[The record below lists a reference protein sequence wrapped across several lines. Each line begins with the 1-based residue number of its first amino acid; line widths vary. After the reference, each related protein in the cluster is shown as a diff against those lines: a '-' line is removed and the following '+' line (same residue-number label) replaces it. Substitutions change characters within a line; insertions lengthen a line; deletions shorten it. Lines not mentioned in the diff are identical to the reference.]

1 MGNFFTSIQIHNP
14 EQLSK
19 EQFIELFCNKMKE
32 NGFVVGN
39 AEDHEISYVLAF
51 ADNCKWVSVSS
62 ETYEQGNA
70 ATQKDAGNIAKM
82 LNACCINIIVVDSDF
97 AMLDMYSNKG
107 KKLDTAVMGRAD
119 DYLGDDIPAPKKNAW
134 SAILSEGSTWER
146 FAEVQQGDYVFVE
159 DGLSELAPLLG
170 MNSRNI
176 LFDAEDANEFDENTC
191 FLYFK
196 KANAKKPKK
205 LTLNAAFKQV
215 FGEALEPLGFV
226 KIKSKHPYYVRVV
239 NDEILHIITFDKDY
253 PGKFSVFGGIATV
266 YRKKI
271 DFDQDVLYNLVTLND
286 TAQFYAYSFKD
297 YSKDDTVFRERSYS
311 YLPNDNDSI
320 EQTFIKAFDQAK
332 QYILPVLDNIVSL
345 RDCID
350 HYMVYHSPIINIISD
365 EYDRECRNEGLLY
378 FKIDDH
384 SDMIQEFNKSNIS
397 YKKRNKNKRNFDS
410 EFKRY
415 CDSGEEYRMELIS
428 KRDAIYNDPVV
439 YQQVME
445 ELERRRQANIEKL
458 KSYGLFLEK
467 ANTQKPKKLTLNA
480 AFKQVFG
487 EALEPLGFVKIKSKH
502 PYFVRVVNGEILHI
516 ITFKKESFCK
526 NAFNVFAGIATV
538 YRKEIDFDQDVGF
551 NLNWMNS
558 IQQFCSFVFSNSTD
572 THKTDDVYMFEPNNN
587 QSIIRAL
594 SDSLEQFQINS
605 LPTLDKICNLRTVID
620 FYLIYCS
627 SLIFL
632 YPIEE
637 FFNNSD
643 KNNENLLYFKI
654 DDHSDMTL
662 EFNKHI
668 KIQRELRK
676 NRKDFEADFKSFCN
690 RAENYR
696 INQIDKRDAIYNDPV
711 VYQQVMEELERRRQA
726 NIEKLKS
733 YGLFLEKANAK
744 KPKKLTL
751 NAAFKQVFGESLE
764 PLGFVKIKSKHP
776 YFVRVVN
783 GEILHI
789 ITYRTEQPQ
798 YPEDRAFNILG
809 GVATVYRKKID
820 LSVGIKNNYN
830 WLRSSVDDFYAI
842 SLGDDHDRYYR
853 QTISCFYYFSEIEKS
868 MLSALNDSLEL
879 VKKYML
885 PVLNG
890 VDTLEKSIEFF
901 EKFMLLIDTS
911 AYNTDL
917 CFDGDSDYN
926 EGFLY
931 IKTDYQKLKE
941 KWRRIVEGENK
952 ILPETLKRVT
962 ELYKFFVDPVF
973 NKAVLDELEK
983 RKKSN
988 IENLK
993 LYGVNI
999 N

>member
-1 MGNFFTSIQIHNP
+1 MLISNFYKRGYYMGNFFTSIQIHNP

-62 ETYEQGNA
+62 EVYEQGNA
-70 ATQKDAGNIAKM
+70 FIQKDAGNIAKM
-82 LNACCINIIVVDSDF
+82 LNTCCINVTVVDSDF

-196 KANAKKPKK
+196 KVSTKKPKK

-215 FGEALEPLGFV
+215 FGEA
-226 KIKSKHPYYVRVV
+226 
-239 NDEILHIITFDKDY
+239 
-253 PGKFSVFGGIATV
+253 
-266 YRKKI
+266 
-271 DFDQDVLYNLVTLND
+271 
-286 TAQFYAYSFKD
+286 
-297 YSKDDTVFRERSYS
+297 
-311 YLPNDNDSI
+311 
-320 EQTFIKAFDQAK
+320 
-332 QYILPVLDNIVSL
+332 
-345 RDCID
+345 
-350 HYMVYHSPIINIISD
+350 
-365 EYDRECRNEGLLY
+365 
-378 FKIDDH
+378 
-384 SDMIQEFNKSNIS
+384 
-397 YKKRNKNKRNFDS
+397 
-410 EFKRY
+410 
-415 CDSGEEYRMELIS
+415 
-428 KRDAIYNDPVV
+428 
-439 YQQVME
+439 
-445 ELERRRQANIEKL
+445 
-458 KSYGLFLEK
+458 
-467 ANTQKPKKLTLNA
+467 
-480 AFKQVFG
+480 
-487 EALEPLGFVKIKSKH
+487 
-502 PYFVRVVNGEILHI
+502 
-516 ITFKKESFCK
+516 
-526 NAFNVFAGIATV
+526 
-538 YRKEIDFDQDVGF
+538 
-551 NLNWMNS
+551 
-558 IQQFCSFVFSNSTD
+558 
-572 THKTDDVYMFEPNNN
+572 
-587 QSIIRAL
+587 
-594 SDSLEQFQINS
+594 
-605 LPTLDKICNLRTVID
+605 
-620 FYLIYCS
+620 
-627 SLIFL
+627 
-632 YPIEE
+632 
-637 FFNNSD
+637 
-643 KNNENLLYFKI
+643 
-654 DDHSDMTL
+654 
-662 EFNKHI
+662 
-668 KIQRELRK
+668 
-676 NRKDFEADFKSFCN
+676 
-690 RAENYR
+690 
-696 INQIDKRDAIYNDPV
+696 
-711 VYQQVMEELERRRQA
+711 
-726 NIEKLKS
+726 
-733 YGLFLEKANAK
+733 
-744 KPKKLTL
+744 
-751 NAAFKQVFGESLE
+751 LE

>member
-1 MGNFFTSIQIHNP
+1 MGNFFTSTQIHNP

-19 EQFIELFCNKMKE
+19 EQFIELFCNKMKK
-32 NGFVVGN
+32 NGFDVSN

-62 ETYEQGNA
+62 EVYEQGNA
-70 ATQKDAGNIAKM
+70 FVQKDAGNIAKM
-82 LNACCINIIVVDSDF
+82 LNACCINVTVVDSDF

-134 SAILSEGSTWER
+134 SAILSESSTWER
-146 FAEVQQGDYVFVE
+146 FVEVQQGDYVFVE

-196 KANAKKPKK
+196 KASTK
-205 LTLNAAFKQV
+205 
-215 FGEALEPLGFV
+215 
-226 KIKSKHPYYVRVV
+226 
-239 NDEILHIITFDKDY
+239 
-253 PGKFSVFGGIATV
+253 
-266 YRKKI
+266 
-271 DFDQDVLYNLVTLND
+271 
-286 TAQFYAYSFKD
+286 
-297 YSKDDTVFRERSYS
+297 
-311 YLPNDNDSI
+311 
-320 EQTFIKAFDQAK
+320 
-332 QYILPVLDNIVSL
+332 
-345 RDCID
+345 
-350 HYMVYHSPIINIISD
+350 
-365 EYDRECRNEGLLY
+365 
-378 FKIDDH
+378 
-384 SDMIQEFNKSNIS
+384 
-397 YKKRNKNKRNFDS
+397 
-410 EFKRY
+410 
-415 CDSGEEYRMELIS
+415 
-428 KRDAIYNDPVV
+428 
-439 YQQVME
+439 
-445 ELERRRQANIEKL
+445 
-458 KSYGLFLEK
+458 
-467 ANTQKPKKLTLNA
+467 KPKKLTLNA

-711 VYQQVMEELERRRQA
+711 VYQQVMEELERRKQS
-726 NIEKLKS
+726 NIEKLTS
-733 YGLFLEKANAK
+733 YGLFLEKANTQ

-751 NAAFKQVFGESLE
+751 NAAFEQVFGEALE

-885 PVLNG
+885 PVLND

>member
-1 MGNFFTSIQIHNP
+1 MLISNFYKRGYYMGNFFTSIQIHNP

-134 SAILSEGSTWER
+134 SAFLSEGSTWEC
-146 FAEVQQGDYVFVE
+146 FTAVQQGDYVFVE

-196 KANAKKPKK
+196 KVSTKKPKK

-320 EQTFIKAFDQAK
+320 EQTFIKALDQAK

-428 KRDAIYNDPVV
+428 KRDAIYNDPII

-458 KSYGLFLEK
+458 QAYGLNF
-467 ANTQKPKKLTLNA
+467 
-480 AFKQVFG
+480 
-487 EALEPLGFVKIKSKH
+487 
-502 PYFVRVVNGEILHI
+502 
-516 ITFKKESFCK
+516 
-526 NAFNVFAGIATV
+526 
-538 YRKEIDFDQDVGF
+538 
-551 NLNWMNS
+551 
-558 IQQFCSFVFSNSTD
+558 
-572 THKTDDVYMFEPNNN
+572 
-587 QSIIRAL
+587 
-594 SDSLEQFQINS
+594 
-605 LPTLDKICNLRTVID
+605 
-620 FYLIYCS
+620 
-627 SLIFL
+627 
-632 YPIEE
+632 
-637 FFNNSD
+637 
-643 KNNENLLYFKI
+643 NNEN
-654 DDHSDMTL
+654 
-662 EFNKHI
+662 
-668 KIQRELRK
+668 
-676 NRKDFEADFKSFCN
+676 
-690 RAENYR
+690 
-696 INQIDKRDAIYNDPV
+696 
-711 VYQQVMEELERRRQA
+711 
-726 NIEKLKS
+726 
-733 YGLFLEKANAK
+733 
-744 KPKKLTL
+744 
-751 NAAFKQVFGESLE
+751 
-764 PLGFVKIKSKHP
+764 
-776 YFVRVVN
+776 
-783 GEILHI
+783 
-789 ITYRTEQPQ
+789 
-798 YPEDRAFNILG
+798 
-809 GVATVYRKKID
+809 
-820 LSVGIKNNYN
+820 
-830 WLRSSVDDFYAI
+830 
-842 SLGDDHDRYYR
+842 
-853 QTISCFYYFSEIEKS
+853 
-868 MLSALNDSLEL
+868 
-879 VKKYML
+879 
-885 PVLNG
+885 
-890 VDTLEKSIEFF
+890 
-901 EKFMLLIDTS
+901 
-911 AYNTDL
+911 
-917 CFDGDSDYN
+917 
-926 EGFLY
+926 
-931 IKTDYQKLKE
+931 
-941 KWRRIVEGENK
+941 
-952 ILPETLKRVT
+952 
-962 ELYKFFVDPVF
+962 
-973 NKAVLDELEK
+973 
-983 RKKSN
+983 
-988 IENLK
+988 
-993 LYGVNI
+993 
-999 N
+999 